1 MKMKLVLIF
10 QCWLLWNI
18 GAIKFVSVACFLTWL
33 LDLVKFEW
41 FICSSYSFQL
51 AKINTSETR
60 IDTKISLRIRKALL
74 QSWNLTQFYFL
85 HFIFYKMNNVTL
97 RKKWS
102 FPLWIYL
109 INVTKSVGYCGFG
122 PFTGEILN
130 EKLKFMGSANI
141 KQDKIISC
149 RMKV

>member
-1 MKMKLVLIF
+1 MKTKLVLIS

-85 HFIFYKMNNVTL
+85 HFLFSTFYFLQDEQCDTPQKMTFSVMDIFNKCDQICKIL
-97 RKKWS
+97 RIWS
-102 FPLWIYL
+102 IYWR
-109 INVTKSVGYCGFG
+109 N
-122 PFTGEILN
+122 P
-130 EKLKFMGSANI
+130 
-141 KQDKIISC
+141 
-149 RMKV
+149 